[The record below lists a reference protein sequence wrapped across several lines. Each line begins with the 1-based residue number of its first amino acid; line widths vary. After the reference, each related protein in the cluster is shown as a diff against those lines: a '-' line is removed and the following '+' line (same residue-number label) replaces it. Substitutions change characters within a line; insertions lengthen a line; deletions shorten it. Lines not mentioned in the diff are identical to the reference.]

1 MLPLVQAVKVGD
13 LRTFNSELKR
23 HQRALVKKG
32 TFLLLEQSKILVYRN
47 LFKKVF
53 LVNEKQTQVK
63 LQLFERALQCLGEPT
78 DLAEVECVVANLI
91 YRGYVKG
98 YISHQ
103 KAVLVVSKKD
113 PFPTAA
119 VMKR

>member
-1 MLPLVQAVKVGD
+1 M
-13 LRTFNSELKR
+13 
-23 HQRALVKKG
+23 KKG
-32 TFLLLEQSKILVYRN
+32 TFLLLAQSKILVYRTCSRRC
-47 LFKKVF
+47 VPR
-53 LVNEKQTQVK
+53 ERSQTQLK

>member
-1 MLPLVQAVKVGD
+1 MRRKKLISTQ
-13 LRTFNSELKR
+13 
-23 HQRALVKKG
+23 VKKG

-53 LVNEKQTQVK
+53 LVSGSQTQLK
-63 LQLFERALQCLGEPT
+63 LHLFERALQHLGEPT